1 MSDTIA
7 GIAACTTLMVAI
19 VALAVGILKVI
30 DRAHDAYFAYYDT
43 PERRSAER
51 IAEEARLLRPDWW
64 YYERHLQR
72 PISPAVRSLYADHR
86 LLFSIGLQYDDI
98 HNITEFCP
106 LDSESLVQP
115 HELIRFDVLPLATS
129 EGDIIYLRPG
139 AAELDVV
146 YVTYHDGGDTCELAP
161 DPATF
166 LERLR
171 QALMREQTGL
181 ELSAEAKT

>member
-1 MSDTIA
+1 MSDAIA
-7 GIAACTTLMVAI
+7 GIAACTTLMVLV
-19 VALAVGILKVI
+19 VALAVGILKVL
-30 DRAHDAYFAYYDT
+30 DRVSGLYFAHDET
-43 PERRSAER
+43 PEQRSARR

-64 YYERHLQR
+64 YYEQHLQR
-72 PISPAVRSLYADHR
+72 PIPPAVRALYADHP
-86 LLFSIGLQYDDI
+86 LIFSIGLQYDDT
-98 HNITEFCP
+98 HDITEFCP

-139 AAELDVV
+139 AAEPDVV
-146 YVTYHDGGDTCELAP
+146 YVTYCDGDTRELAP

-171 QALMREQTGL
+171 
-181 ELSAEAKT
+181 EAVTAAQSGPATR

>member
-7 GIAACTTLMVAI
+7 AIAACTTLMVA
-19 VALAVGILKVI
+19 VAALAVGILKVI

-64 YYERHLQR
+64 YYEQHLQR
-72 PISPAVRSLYADHR
+72 PIPPAVRALYADHP

-106 LDSESLVQP
+106 LDSGALV
-115 HELIRFDVLPLATS
+115 EVREFMGFDVLPLATS
-129 EGDIIYLRPG
+129 EGDIVYLRPG
-139 AAELDVV
+139 TTESDVV
-146 YVTYHDGGDTCELAP
+146 YVTYHDGGDTGELAP

-171 QALMREQTGL
+171 AAVTKQRASAAALQVL
-181 ELSAEAKT
+181 Q